1 MMQFI
6 SGQFNLDFYY
16 KLIII
21 GFIWLRNSH
30 SVSNFITKQV
40 YAF

>member
-40 YAF
+40 YVF